1 MNIHVPYTQAGR
13 MMAISSVLG
22 EDALLL
28 EQLTVDEA
36 INDLFTI
43 KAEVKSQRDDL
54 RAGDLI
60 GSSVDFSLK
69 LKDGGTRWWNGFV
82 TDLHQ
87 GSLTTRGT
95 RSYLLTVRPTVWR
108 LLQTSDCRI
117 FRGTT
122 APQIVETLLGEH
134 GITDLELRVTQTQTP
149 LDYSVQWN
157 ETDLAYM
164 LRRMQQM
171 GLFYWFEH
179 DQGRH
184 TMIVADHQSGYRDSS
199 EPEVRFT
206 EGSAAQDHINRWN
219 VRYAYTPGKR
229 AGRDWN
235 FLAMQAP
242 HGEQANLNIVPGSTT
257 NELYE
262 YPGRFDDSWSAE
274 QAMKYRIQATET
286 GFETVDAASTV
297 RTLAPGRRFTPHD
310 VAKPSNVFAQQVVTA
325 IRHEATNR
333 TYETNGGQPTYANT
347 FAVMPATTPAT
358 PHRTIPRPSVV
369 GTQIAMIAGPEG
381 EEIFCDQWGRIKV
394 WFPWDRRAA
403 KDGSDT
409 CWIRVG
415 QPWAGTTWGHQV
427 IPRVGMEALVSY
439 QDGDPDRPFVTALVP
454 DPTNPTPYPL
464 PDNKTR
470 VTFRS
475 NSYKSTGFNEMTF
488 EDATGAENM
497 FFHAQKDHTT
507 RIENNQTMS
516 VGNDHSSVVGRNQA
530 LTVGQNLTWEV
541 GSSYNIAVG
550 ATGGGV
556 AGLMAPFATM
566 SPITSSLLGQ
576 ALATAAAGA
585 SANPEDSGSLG
596 SAQAGRM
603 VAELAS
609 LLSGHSEAMIPPLA
623 DSLIGLLGQTGQQA
637 QQNVWSGS
645 SPRPDAGTALAAA
658 GGLFG
663 QAAGTLFN
671 LPGMHNH
678 ITGTLKTEHH
688 GCARVEQV
696 GTSKVTHVGSTY
708 AIKTGSA
715 WNLSVGSD
723 AIVKT
728 GGSWS
733 LNSKYD
739 IVDAAGQ
746 KIIFAAGDQIAG
758 SALHLVH
765 FDAGDKV
772 ELASKNAMSL
782 AAKTI
787 NITADDTIVLTAGDA
802 SITLDKSGKIQIK
815 AGDSTITMDKFSVT
829 IAAAAE
835 VAFKAGKV
843 VSDPM
848 VVPGDGTPKDTGG
861 FFQPD
866 PNDAHPMYSDPNTGP
881 LRPNKVG
888 DIFSV
893 AGKWLTLS
901 LTGDNK
907 KAGDLGGLAGKWFG
921 EGFTGQL
928 NTGYETFKHMF
939 TPGAV
944 QTVPEDTTGE
954 SDMSGLAR
962 E

>member
-1 MNIHVPYTQAGR
+1 LNIHVPYTQAGR

-36 INDLFTI
+36 INELFTI
-43 KAEVKSQRDDL
+43 TAEVKSQRDDL

-60 GSSVDFSLK
+60 GSSVDFLLK

-171 GLFYWFEH
+171 GLFCWFEH

-310 VAKPSNVFAQQVVTA
+310 VAKPANIFAQQVVTA

-470 VTFRS
+470 MTFRS

-507 RIENNQTMS
+507 RIENDQTLS
-516 VGNDHSSVVGRNQA
+516 VGASQSSVVGQNQSI
-530 LTVGQNLTWEV
+530 TVGQNMTFEAGKSINWTI
-541 GSSYNIAVG
+541 GGTG
-550 ATGGGV
+550 AG
-556 AGLMAPFATM
+556 AAPLMAPFVGMAG
-566 SPITSSLLGQ
+566 ITASLLGQ
-576 ALATAAAGA
+576 ALTAAVEPG
-585 SANPEDSGSLG
+585 GQ
-596 SAQAGRM
+596 QAGQSSGDPVQSAM
-603 VAELAS
+603 STLSGAADTMMPSLAS
-609 LLSGHSEAMIPPLA
+609 
-623 DSLIGLLGQTGQQA
+623 SLIGLLSQSGIEA
-637 QQNVWSGS
+637 QQGVWHGP

-658 GGLFG
+658 GNLFG
-663 QAAGTLFN
+663 QAVGNLFN

-678 ITGTLKTEHH
+678 ITGTMRTDHC
-688 GCARVEQV
+688 GCAHVEQV
-696 GTSKVTHVGSTY
+696 GTSKVTHVGSTF
-708 AIKTGSA
+708 ATKVGKA
-715 WNLSVGSD
+715 WTLIVGQD
-723 AIVKT
+723 ASTKVGNDWTVAVKHRA
-728 GGSWS
+728 S
-733 LNSKYD
+733 
-739 IVDAAGQ
+739 IAAGEN
-746 KIIFAAGDQIAG
+746 IMLNAAKDVSVIADDSIVLG
-758 SALHLVH
+758 ATNDITQSAKTVLIHADTITL
-765 FDAGDKV
+765 DTGNASIELDKDGNIT
-772 ELASKNAMSL
+772 LQ

-787 NITADDTIVLTAGDA
+787 TLQAANQIILHGGSASVTVGPGTNLASPPFVDGSKASDFGVFSYVGKKLGALIDLGDEGSWVGKQLDDTWVGHQV
-802 SITLDKSGKIQIK
+802 GKGFQ
-815 AGDSTITMDKFSVT
+815 AFGNYMLHGYTMK
-829 IAAAAE
+829 
-835 VAFKAGKV
+835 
-843 VSDPM
+843 
-848 VVPGDGTPKDTGG
+848 DGTTLYPGG
-861 FFQPD
+861 TVVHPD
-866 PNDAHPMYSDPNTGP
+866 GSVDVPMMP
-881 LRPNKVG
+881 
-888 DIFSV
+888 
-893 AGKWLTLS
+893 
-901 LTGDNK
+901 
-907 KAGDLGGLAGKWFG
+907 
-921 EGFTGQL
+921 
-928 NTGYETFKHMF
+928 
-939 TPGAV
+939 
-944 QTVPEDTTGE
+944 
-954 SDMSGLAR
+954 
-962 E
+962 